1 MVLCFGVRSGE
12 VAPTTYISYQTADRT
27 SPTYSD
33 IVANT
38 VNPVWDHSA
47 EVHLSNEL
55 LTQDSKVSFP
65 RQNSLRLLL
74 WRHRWLKLERQPIP
88 KQTVRKAMLGKRLR
102 WGGARMGFPVH
113 VDTIYIRVI
122 NNVLA

>member
-1 MVLCFGVRSGE
+1 M
-12 VAPTTYISYQTADRT
+12 APTTYISYQTADRT

-47 EVHLSNEL
+47 EVLLSIEL

-65 RQNSLRLLL
+65 RQNPLRLLL
-74 WRHRWLKLERQPIP
+74 WRHRWVKLKCQPVP
-88 KQTVRKAMLGKRLR
+88 KQTV
-102 WGGARMGFPVH
+102 
-113 VDTIYIRVI
+113 
-122 NNVLA
+122 